1 MAELYAYI
9 HSMPKSETPQKKK
22 WIKRFNRENGNGTPL
37 LKHKKLNPTKKLD
50 PTKKIDSTKKLKSS
64 IGDVLKAGQ
73 NFLFGNSVSNNSIDI
88 SKSDR
93 EVNKTLFKDSDS
105 LIDKNTSNFQV
116 FDFHSH

>member
-9 HSMPKSETPQKKK
+9 HSMPKSGTPQKKK

-37 LKHKKLNPTKKLD
+37 LKQKKL
-50 PTKKIDSTKKLKSS
+50 DSTKKFKSS

-73 NFLFGNSVSNNSIDI
+73 NFLFGNSVANNSTDI
-88 SKSDR
+88 SKSNR

-116 FDFHSH
+116 FDFHSY